1 MSPLSEWGGKK
12 EQTCLKERSRNVLF
26 SFSYFVGERLSGASI
41 WKCSVP
47 FAAVSPHSS
56 CGFVEEPK
64 AGLLLTGPEEDFL

>member
-1 MSPLSEWGGKK
+1 M
-12 EQTCLKERSRNVLF
+12 LF

-47 FAAVSPHSS
+47 FAAVSSHSS

>member
-1 MSPLSEWGGKK
+1 MGKKK

-47 FAAVSPHSS
+47 FAAVSSHSS